1 MKFFLLAFIFP
12 LSTYSQIKW
21 KNVDSLYLPLPKAV
35 HIYFTDHRIDTAP
48 FRAFYVIADLRD
60 KNLDFTTD
68 TTFKRRLKPS
78 QFYER
83 NDHPLVV
90 VNGTFFS
97 FETSQNLN
105 LVMKDGMLTS
115 YNVHSIAG
123 RGKDTLTYRHP
134 IGSAIG
140 ITKERK
146 ADVAWLI
153 TDTFIKKPIALQVP
167 VAAPRDS
174 IQIMPLMKLLALT
187 DSNVAGNQKSWNVQ
201 TAIGGGPVL
210 IQNGKIQ
217 ISNEEERKF
226 TGKSINDKHPRTA
239 MGYTANDQLIILV
252 IEGRNPDAGGATLI
266 QEAQIL
272 KDLGCIEA
280 LNLDGGGSSCLL
292 LNGKE
297 TIKPSDKG
305 IQRSVPAVFMIKRK

>member
-1 MKFFLLAFIFP
+1 M
-12 LSTYSQIKW
+12 
-21 KNVDSLYLPLPKAV
+21 
-35 HIYFTDHRIDTAP
+35 
-48 FRAFYVIADLRD
+48 
-60 KNLDFTTD
+60 
-68 TTFKRRLKPS
+68 
-78 QFYER
+78 
-83 NDHPLVV
+83 
-90 VNGTFFS
+90 
-97 FETSQNLN
+97 
-105 LVMKDGMLTS
+105 
-115 YNVHSIAG
+115 
-123 RGKDTLTYRHP
+123 
-134 IGSAIG
+134 
-140 ITKERK
+140 
-146 ADVAWLI
+146 
-153 TDTFIKKPIALQVP
+153 
-167 VAAPRDS
+167 AAPRDS

>member
-1 MKFFLLAFIFP
+1 
-12 LSTYSQIKW
+12 
-21 KNVDSLYLPLPKAV
+21 
-35 HIYFTDHRIDTAP
+35 
-48 FRAFYVIADLRD
+48 
-60 KNLDFTTD
+60 
-68 TTFKRRLKPS
+68 
-78 QFYER
+78 
-83 NDHPLVV
+83 
-90 VNGTFFS
+90 
-97 FETSQNLN
+97 
-105 LVMKDGMLTS
+105 MLTS

-266 QEAQIL
+266 QEAQIFP
-272 KDLGCIEA
+272 IA
-280 LNLDGGGSSCLL
+280 LL
-292 LNGKE
+292 L
-297 TIKPSDKG
+297 
-305 IQRSVPAVFMIKRK
+305 IQ